1 MEIPIGRNIRRL
13 RKGKG
18 MTQTELAHQLNVSFQ
33 AVSKWERG
41 YSYPDTALLLPIAI
55 TLDVSLDTLFCDVD
69 EKENEKHRHSNI

>member
-18 MTQTELAHQLNVSFQ
+18 ITQTELAHALNVSFQ

-41 YSYPDTALLLPIAI
+41 YSYPDTALLLPIAR

-69 EKENEKHRHSNI
+69 ETENEKHRHSNI